1 MKYYVFQETTSIV
14 SPVVIWIGKERKD
27 RIRVQRLKKVAAQ
40 NKKEREEKDAKIARL
55 EANLLELSQIVERR
69 ESQERTFELNNT
81 LENEDEDNLLSQVK
95 ITQDGKASE
104 IEG

>member
-1 MKYYVFQETTSIV
+1 LNR
-14 SPVVIWIGKERKD
+14 IGKERKD
-27 RIRVQRLKKVAAQ
+27 RIRVQRLKKEAAK

-55 EANLLELSQIVERR
+55 EANLLELRQIVERR

-81 LENEDEDNLLSQVK
+81 LENEDEGNLLSQVK
-95 ITQDGKASE
+95 VTQDGKASE